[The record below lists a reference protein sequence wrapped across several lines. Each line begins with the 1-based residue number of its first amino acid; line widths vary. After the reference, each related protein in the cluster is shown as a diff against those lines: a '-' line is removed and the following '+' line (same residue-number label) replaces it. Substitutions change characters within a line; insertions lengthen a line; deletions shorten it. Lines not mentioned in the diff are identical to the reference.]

1 MRPAKT
7 VRNLRDH
14 ARVLLGR
21 KVKPGALLSRRTIA
35 QAYLRGEGI
44 EIGALHYPLPV
55 PAGVRVRYVDWKD
68 VPGLHDHLPEMR
80 GKRLVPVDIVDDGER
95 LATVGDATQDF
106 LIANHFVE
114 HCEDPI
120 GALGNFVRVLRPGGI
135 LFLTIPDK
143 RFTFDRDRPVTTLEH
158 LQADARDGGAGSRRQ
173 HYEEHAR
180 ALDRL
185 TDEGRVAARVE
196 ELMRDRLRTHF
207 HVWTQSE
214 ILELVV
220 WLQRRSPLD
229 LEVFFKHGIEVL
241 LVLRKPDPAAG
252 NGGAARA

>member
-1 MRPAKT
+1 MRPVKA
-7 VRNLRDH
+7 VRSVRDH
-14 ARVLLGR
+14 ARILLGR
-21 KVKPGALLSRRTIA
+21 PVKPGAVLSRKSLA

-44 EIGALHYPLPV
+44 EIGALHYPLPM

-68 VPGLHDHLPEMR
+68 VPGLHEMFPEMQ
-80 GKRLVPVDIVDDGER
+80 GQRLVSVDIVDDGET

-114 HCEDPI
+114 HCEDPL
-120 GALGNFVRVLRPGGI
+120 GAIGNFLRVLRPGGT

-143 RFTFDRDRPVTTLEH
+143 RYTFDRERPVTTMDHLE
-158 LQADARDGGAGSRRQ
+158 ADARDGGAGSRRR

-185 TDEGRVAARVE
+185 TDETRVAARVE
-196 ELMRDRLRTHF
+196 ELLRERLRTHF
-207 HVWTQSE
+207 HVWTQTE

-220 WLQRRSPLD
+220 WLQRRHPLD
-229 LEVFFKHGIEVL
+229 LEVFFKHGIEVV
-241 LVLRKPDPAAG
+241 LVLRKFDPASG
-252 NGGAARA
+252 NGR

>member
-1 MRPAKT
+1 MRPAKA
-7 VRNLRDH
+7 VRNVRDS

-21 KVKPGALLSRRTIA
+21 PVKPGALLSRRTLA
-35 QAYLRGEGI
+35 QAYLRGTGI

-55 PAGVRVRYVDWKD
+55 PVGVTVRYVDWKD
-68 VPGLHDHLPEMR
+68 VPGLHEHFPEMQ
-80 GKRLVPVDIVDDGER
+80 GKRLVQVDIVDDGET

-120 GALGNFVRVLRPGGI
+120 GALRNFLRVLKPGGI

-143 RFTFDRDRPVTTLEH
+143 RFTFDRERPVTTLDH
-158 LQADARDGGAGSRRQ
+158 LHADARDGGEGSRRS

-180 ALDRL
+180 ALDHL
-185 TDEGRVAARVE
+185 TDEAQVAARVD

-207 HVWTQSE
+207 HVWTQTE

-220 WLQRRSPLD
+220 WLQRQMPLD

-241 LVLRKPDPAAG
+241 LVLRKPAPVPAT
-252 NGGAARA
+252 